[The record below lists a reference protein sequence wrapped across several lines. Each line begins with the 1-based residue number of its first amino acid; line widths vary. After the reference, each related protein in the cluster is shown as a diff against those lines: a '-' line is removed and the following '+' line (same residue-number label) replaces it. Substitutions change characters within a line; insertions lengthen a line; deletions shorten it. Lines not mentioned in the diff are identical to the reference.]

1 MTILNKMIASFLKLS
16 YNSISFIQ
24 AMCFLHRKTKKLVSA
39 FNFIIVM
46 GIM

>member
-16 YNSISFIQ
+16 YKSISLIQ
-24 AMCFLHRKTKKLVSA
+24 ANFFYKKETLVSA